1 MFDGCN
7 KNIKQIIIHVVRA
20 LWDDFDNL
28 PKEVMV
34 NILAAAADLYEC
46 CVSVVFFDWF
56 SVDMEEM
63 CIVGGYS
70 DIRDSDF
77 KTATFGEGEDLFKTC
92 MMQYSICPDI
102 FRTPLDF
109 EWSICMEL
117 IDILQNKTKD
127 IFDIY
132 QKHKWKEGQ

>member
-1 MFDGCN
+1 MFNSCN
-7 KNIKQIIIHVVRA
+7 KNIKQIIVHVMRA
-20 LWDDFDNL
+20 LWNDFDNL
-28 PKEVMV
+28 PKEVME

-56 SVDMEEM
+56 GVDMGEM
-63 CIVGGYS
+63 YIFGEYS
-70 DIRDSDF
+70 DIRDNDF
-77 KTATFGEGEDLFKTC
+77 KTATFAEAESLFKTC
-92 MMQYSICPDI
+92 MMQYYICPDI
-102 FRTPLDF
+102 FRAPLDF

-132 QKHKWKEGQ
+132 QKHEWKESQ